1 MCRIEELCYFAAIFL
16 KRNNVLLV
24 ESTMVRTPNK
34 ELDVA
39 LELFNS
45 ELKKL
50 KSLEKEQAVIKKA
63 ERKKADAVKA
73 LQEAE
78 KNPDLYYEEKAQ
90 AKATWLKAD
99 DDLKRILAGED
110 PLPEEVAAESPEP
123 DVQEE
128 NSETEE
134 AQEGPS
140 EASESDVLDEK
151 IEEPAEESQ
160 NLEGENLSEESVQE
174 TEEETEEVAE

>member
-1 MCRIEELCYFAAIFL
+1 
-16 KRNNVLLV
+16 
-24 ESTMVRTPNK
+24 MVRTPNK

-78 KNPDLYYEEKAQ
+78 KSSNVFSK
-90 AKATWLKAD
+90 
-99 DDLKRILAGED
+99 
-110 PLPEEVAAESPEP
+110 
-123 DVQEE
+123 
-128 NSETEE
+128 
-134 AQEGPS
+134 
-140 EASESDVLDEK
+140 
-151 IEEPAEESQ
+151 
-160 NLEGENLSEESVQE
+160 LSIH
-174 TEEETEEVAE
+174 

>member
-1 MCRIEELCYFAAIFL
+1 
-16 KRNNVLLV
+16 
-24 ESTMVRTPNK
+24 MVRTPNK

-78 KNPDLYYEEKAQ
+78 KNPDLSSEEKAQ

-110 PLPEEVAAESPEP
+110 PLPDEATPELTEN
-123 DVQEE
+123 EE
-128 NSETEE
+128 NSDDAVAVSYTHLTL
-134 AQEGPS
+134 PT
-140 EASESDVLDEK
+140 
-151 IEEPAEESQ
+151 IY
-160 NLEGENLSEESVQE
+160 SV
-174 TEEETEEVAE
+174 

>member
-24 ESTMVRTPNK
+24 ESTMVRIPNK

-78 KNPDLYYEEKAQ
+78 KNPDLSSEEKAQ

-128 NSETEE
+128 NIETEE
-134 AQEGPS
+134 AQQRSS
-140 EASESDVLDEK
+140 EASENEGLDEN
-151 IEEPAEESQ
+151 IGEPAKESQ
-160 NLEGENLSEESVQE
+160 NLEGEDLSEESVNE
-174 TEEETEEVAE
+174 TGEVAE

>member
-1 MCRIEELCYFAAIFL
+1 
-16 KRNNVLLV
+16 
-24 ESTMVRTPNK
+24 MVRTPNK

-78 KNPDLYYEEKAQ
+78 KNPDLSSEEKAQ

-99 DDLKRILAGED
+99 DDLKFEINSLKKDLAMVLID
-110 PLPEEVAAESPEP
+110 SVAIHKEEL
-123 DVQEE
+123 
-128 NSETEE
+128 TF
-134 AQEGPS
+134 S
-140 EASESDVLDEK
+140 EAEDLIMSARNIIFK
-151 IEEPAEESQ
+151 
-160 NLEGENLSEESVQE
+160 
-174 TEEETEEVAE
+174 

>member
-78 KNPDLYYEEKAQ
+78 KNPDLSSEEKAQ

-99 DDLKRILAGED
+99 DDLKRIIAGED

-123 DVQEE
+123 DVQED
-128 NSETEE
+128 SEAEE
-134 AQEGPS
+134 AQDGPS

-151 IEEPAEESQ
+151 IEESAEESQ

-174 TEEETEEVAE
+174 TEEETEEVAK

>member
-1 MCRIEELCYFAAIFL
+1 
-16 KRNNVLLV
+16 
-24 ESTMVRTPNK
+24 MVRTPNK

-78 KNPDLYYEEKAQ
+78 KNPDLSSEEKAQ

-99 DDLKRILAGED
+99 DDLKRILKQKKHKKD
-110 PLPEEVAAESPEP
+110 HLRRLKVMCWMKKSKSQPKNL
-123 DVQEE
+123 
-128 NSETEE
+128 
-134 AQEGPS
+134 
-140 EASESDVLDEK
+140 K
-151 IEEPAEESQ
+151 ISK
-160 NLEGENLSEESVQE
+160 VK
-174 TEEETEEVAE
+174 T